1 MADKINKASAIIGGV
16 VLAAAAAGIIFLA
29 TTDEPPTERVSSS
42 QSAAANKNDKPKMQ
56 SKGSASVVFAAPEDS
71 NASEQ
76 QLKEAAA
83 VIEERII
90 DYYIID
96 FVTDVDVAEKTVSLD
111 FSWELPIEFDAE
123 AMVRD
128 VCRKYDIAIRE
139 GNEAY
144 LDNETGEY
152 VNLGDIIAEGDDIAD
167 AVAVIETNDDGKEEY
182 FINLSFTDEAKQK
195 YIDATEKLA
204 GTDTQIAFWI
214 DNSMMYAADVDKK
227 SEDGVLKI
235 GTKCSSLDD
244 AHQYA
249 CAIENGSLPFAMSI
263 KSFEE
268 K

>member
-1 MADKINKASAIIGGV
+1 MAEKINKVSAIIGGV

-29 TTDEPPTERVSSS
+29 TTDEAHTERASSS
-42 QSAAANKNDKPKMQ
+42 QSAGVNNNNKPKTK
-56 SKGSASVVFAAPEDS
+56 SKGSASVVFAAPKDS

-76 QLKEAAA
+76 QLKEAAVA
-83 VIEERII
+83 IEERIM

-96 FVTDVDVAEKTVSLD
+96 FVTAVDAAEKTVSLD
-111 FSWELPIEFDAE
+111 FSWDLPIEFDAE
-123 AMVRD
+123 DMVKE
-128 VCRKYDIAIRE
+128 VCKKYDIVIRE

-144 LDNETGEY
+144 FDNETGDY

-167 AVAVIETNDDGKEEY
+167 AVAVIETNDKGKEEY

-195 YIDATEKLA
+195 YIDVTEKLA

-227 SEDGVLKI
+227 SEDGILKI

-249 CAIENGSLPFAMSI
+249 CAIENGSLPFAMSV